1 MGPTSAR
8 DDEVL
13 SSRMAVTAPTA
24 TANVHRMTARTM
36 VMNATS
42 RPTLDRDDDRR
53 PSEKWSRGTT
63 RREGSVADKGA

>member
-1 MGPTSAR
+1 
-8 DDEVL
+8 
-13 SSRMAVTAPTA
+13 
-24 TANVHRMTARTM
+24 M